1 MTRKGN
7 RELAERLEERLRPR
21 LVALLAELLEEE
33 RGADEQEVPRVP
45 GITPEGYALAAATAA
60 RWLSGEGRKRGKKAG

>member
-1 MTRKGN
+1 MNRKSN

-21 LVALLAELLEEE
+21 LVALLAELLDEE
-33 RGADEQEVPRVP
+33 RGAEDEVPRVP

>member
-1 MTRKGN
+1 MNRKSN

-21 LVALLAELLEEE
+21 LVALLAELLDEE
-33 RGADEQEVPRVP
+33 RGAEDDPVPRVP

-60 RWLSGEGRKRGKKAG
+60 RWQSGTRRGRKAG